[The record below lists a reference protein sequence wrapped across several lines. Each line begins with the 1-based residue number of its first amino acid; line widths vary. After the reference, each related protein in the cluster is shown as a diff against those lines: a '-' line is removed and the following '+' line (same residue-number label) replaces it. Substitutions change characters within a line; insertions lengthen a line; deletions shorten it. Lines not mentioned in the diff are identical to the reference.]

1 MRTPFRIFASHHA
14 AGLVG
19 AAWTLL
25 VLSPLVYAS
34 IWIASSKYVFGD
46 VPAAL
51 KALANSALL
60 AATIGTAAW
69 AFGIVLL
76 FVHKR
81 LREAIF
87 LIAVC
92 LIVPAQLQA
101 IGMDR
106 FAGLFRDPLVQSG
119 IKYVGLLAL
128 MFAYVLPFVLAAQ
141 LFILRN
147 VGRSR
152 LEGLTEYMPGDLTLA
167 LTIAGVYWPELFGTW
182 IIGVNIALMEVT
194 RCTYLAVDIF
204 GLGTEYFGPAVLSAY
219 SSTGL
224 AKVFY
229 LISLLTTLPVL
240 AVIIVSGGRSR
251 SVARLPKSVQ
261 SHGR

>member
-1 MRTPFRIFASHHA
+1 MRTPFRIFANHHA
-14 AGLVG
+14 AGLIG

-25 VLSPLVYAS
+25 VLSPLVYSS
-34 IWIASSKYVFGD
+34 IWIAFSKYDFGD
-46 VPAAL
+46 LPAAL

-60 AATIGTAAW
+60 AAVIGTAAW
-69 AFGIVLL
+69 AFGITLL
-76 FVHKR
+76 FLHKR

-101 IGMDR
+101 IGMDK
-106 FAGLFRDPLVQSG
+106 FAGLFREPHLQTAV
-119 IKYVGLLAL
+119 KYMGLLAL
-128 MFAYVLPFVLAAQ
+128 MFAYVLPFVLASQ

-152 LEGLTEYMPGDLTLA
+152 LEGLAEYMPGDLTFA
-167 LTIAGVYWPELFGTW
+167 LMIARVYWPSLFGTW

-251 SVARLPKSVQ
+251 SMARLPKNVQ
-261 SHGR
+261 SDAR